1 MHLQI
6 NNLKP
11 NCIATAIY
19 FICYSIISLAS
30 HLTELNFF
38 GCNLSKIEL
47 NFTIQSMVTI
57 IFNLPLEDSTH
68 FTLKIKWLSHRVPP
82 ICMWNDRFSCTDYK
96 QIFIV
101 IINASSPQLLRS
113 QDFDHFLRPIKE
125 GVKII
130 SIDSVTPEWYPWL
143 KVKRGSII
151 ICKTV
156 PSGWPQIFKSHL
168 RIFEFC
174 FQSTS
179 AGVVYGY
186 CITYLAS
193 SFFFCSFPHA
203 LHARTQPL
211 INPNQLIASSF
222 FILTPRKLKLTLF
235 VTVSAY
241 LYETPIRCKNA

>member
-1 MHLQI
+1 MMHLQI

-96 QIFIV
+96 QIFVV
-101 IINASSPQLLRS
+101 IIKASSPQLLRS

-130 SIDSVTPEWYPWL
+130 SNGSVTPE
-143 KVKRGSII
+143 
-151 ICKTV
+151 
-156 PSGWPQIFKSHL
+156 
-168 RIFEFC
+168 
-174 FQSTS
+174 
-179 AGVVYGY
+179 
-186 CITYLAS
+186 
-193 SFFFCSFPHA
+193 
-203 LHARTQPL
+203 
-211 INPNQLIASSF
+211 
-222 FILTPRKLKLTLF
+222 
-235 VTVSAY
+235 
-241 LYETPIRCKNA
+241 

>member
-101 IINASSPQLLRS
+101 IIKASSPQLLRS

-130 SIDSVTPEWYPWL
+130 SNDSVTPEWYPWL
-143 KVKRGSII
+143 KVKRSSII
-151 ICKTV
+151 ICKQ
-156 PSGWPQIFKSHL
+156 SLQGDRKSL
-168 RIFEFC
+168 KA
-174 FQSTS
+174 TL
-179 AGVVYGY
+179 GY
-186 CITYLAS
+186 S
-193 SFFFCSFPHA
+193 SFVF
-203 LHARTQPL
+203 
-211 INPNQLIASSF
+211 NPPAQ
-222 FILTPRKLKLTLF
+222 R
-235 VTVSAY
+235 
-241 LYETPIRCKNA
+241 